1 MIHPDNKKS
10 MTGMLRAVLLLAV
23 MTVPAIAV
31 GQSSL
36 RAILPRLWKAAAGK
50 YSENYVRV
58 GNSLSTN
65 VSYRISLTDLPADSL
80 SARLRHDMREAAMSD
95 MDSVSE
101 ADHYI
106 DKRNGYKAES
116 FTLRDDEEE
125 MRAMLTIG
133 NTVSFMYSQKLTTP
147 RPEYNILLPLDSFIE
162 TNYGKYVTGK
172 DQKEDY
178 IELVNKTG
186 NSIFT
191 PVTRTTYTIPAGDAA
206 KAYHEIAHWLR
217 SHALTLGYASMDLKT
232 DNMQV
237 NYASNETA
245 NEYYFMLQSD
255 GSLDIIRQITNTDDI
270 VGDVVAGIGFDAE
283 MKGKNITDGELA
295 MIADGDYY
303 NTWNLPL
310 AEQNLPDDI
319 SLAFSLER
327 RSDMTVMH
335 LRKKIYSN
343 ALETW
348 TDSSQTYI
356 VDEETQVHYMA
367 RSCSPAEIWGKMIR
381 VMDIAGK
388 TIAVDIYFPPLPP
401 GVNKFSVWG
410 LGRFGIY
417 GETLYTMKRDGDLYM
432 VY

>member
-1 MIHPDNKKS
+1 MIHPDNSKS
-10 MTGMLRAVLLLAV
+10 MAGLLRAVLLLAV

-31 GQSSL
+31 AQSSMTAL
-36 RAILPRLWKAAAGK
+36 LPRLWKAAAGK

-58 GNSLSTN
+58 GNSLSTD

-80 SARLRHDMREAAMSD
+80 PARLRHDMREAAISA
-95 MDSVSE
+95 MDSASE

-106 DKRNGYKAES
+106 DKRNGGKSES
-116 FTLRDDEEE
+116 FTLRDDGQE
-125 MRAMLTIG
+125 MRAMLTLG
-133 NTVSFMYSQKLTTP
+133 NTVSFMYSRKLTTL

-162 TNYGKYVTGK
+162 SNYGKYVTSK
-172 DQKEDY
+172 DQKENY
-178 IELVNKTG
+178 IEFVNKTG

-191 PVTRTTYTIPAGDAA
+191 PVTRTTYTIPAEKAA
-206 KAYHEIAHWLR
+206 KEYQKIAGWLR
-217 SHALTLGYASMDLKT
+217 EHALTLGYASMDLKT

-237 NYASNETA
+237 NYATGETA

-255 GSLDIIRQITNTDDI
+255 GSLDIIRQIADTDDI

-283 MKGKNITDGELA
+283 MKTKNITDGELT

-310 AEQNLPDDI
+310 AEQDLLDDI

-327 RSDMTVMH
+327 RSDMTIMH

-343 ALETW
+343 AVETW

-388 TIAVDIYFPPLPP
+388 TIAIDIYFPPLPP
-401 GVNKFSVWG
+401 GVRKFSVWG
-410 LGRFGIY
+410 LGRFGID
-417 GETLYTMKRDGDLYM
+417 GEVLYNMKRDGDLYM